1 MFRKFADLFFPVF
14 LFLIIQLAVSFAA
27 SLFFVAAGGSGST
40 FFFESVEKEIS
51 LPATLIS
58 FLVIIVVQYFFRKK
72 DGLRFQKDRLVWSVP
87 KTAALVILT
96 GFGAVGLNL
105 LFAVLRLQEIFP
117 SYSQMADL
125 LLADQNPVLVVLTS
139 VVFGP
144 IAEELT
150 YRGLLLRRAAAYMSF
165 PAALF
170 LSALVFAACHFNM
183 VQLLYSFP
191 LALLFGLLYRYS
203 GSLLVSILA
212 HVAANGMVFILSM

>member
-125 LLADQNPVLVVLTS
+125 LLADQNQ
-139 VVFGP
+139 
-144 IAEELT
+144 
-150 YRGLLLRRAAAYMSF
+150 
-165 PAALF
+165 ALF